1 VRRTLALLVGLTLI
15 GLSVT
20 FVLYGLFAI
29 LYRGDSGGNGDTY
42 VTFAGHEIDADVAGA
57 IALLAALVILTLGVT
72 VVRRRGFAKPS

>member
-1 VRRTLALLVGLTLI
+1 MRRTLALLVGLTLI

-42 VTFAGHEIDADVAGA
+42 VTFAGHEINADVAGA

>member
-42 VTFAGHEIDADVAGA
+42 VTFAGHEINADVAGA

>member
-1 VRRTLALLVGLTLI
+1 MRRTLALLVGFTLI

>member
-1 VRRTLALLVGLTLI
+1 LLVGLTLI

-42 VTFAGHEIDADVAGA
+42 VTFAGHEVDADVAGA

>member
-1 VRRTLALLVGLTLI
+1 LLVGLTLI

-57 IALLAALVILTLGVT
+57 IALLTALVILTLGVT

>member
-1 VRRTLALLVGLTLI
+1 MRRTLALLVGLTLI

>member
-1 VRRTLALLVGLTLI
+1 VALLVGLTLI

>member
-1 VRRTLALLVGLTLI
+1 LLVGLTLI

-42 VTFAGHEIDADVAGA
+42 VTFAGHEINADVAGA
-57 IALLAALVILTLGVT
+57 IALLAALSILTLGAT

>member
-1 VRRTLALLVGLTLI
+1 LLVGLTLI

>member
-1 VRRTLALLVGLTLI
+1 LLVGLTLI

-29 LYRGDSGGNGDTY
+29 LYRGDSGDSGGNGDTY

-57 IALLAALVILTLGVT
+57 IALLTALVILTLGVT

>member
-1 VRRTLALLVGLTLI
+1 MRRTLALLVGLTLI

-42 VTFAGHEIDADVAGA
+42 VTFAGHEVDADVAGA